1 MGSIVD
7 YGTLSTAVQ
16 SFSLD
21 RTDLAAPM
29 PDLVAMAEHAIYNGL
44 EGMEPLRILD
54 METKASLTPTLGVC
68 TLPTNYLQW
77 RRVCET
83 SSPRRELEYIAPAG
97 MDQEYPSRV
106 GGLGNHFTI
115 VGLTIETAPLVSNT
129 VELTYYASPTAL
141 VSATPTSS
149 NPMLIKYPSIYLR
162 ATLAMGYEWMK
173 NNEEMQKQLALLK
186 SLMGAL
192 NKQTQMSA
200 LAKTG
205 VTFRRAVR

>member
-1 MGSIVD
+1 MAIID
-7 YGTLSTAVQ
+7 YTTLSTAVQ
-16 SFSLD
+16 SFMLD

-29 PDLVAMAEHAIYNGL
+29 SDLFMQAEQFIYSGL
-44 EGMEPLRILD
+44 DGMEPLRILD
-54 METKASLTPTLGVC
+54 METKTSLTPTLGIC

-115 VGLTIETAPLVSNT
+115 VGLTIETAPLVSNG
-129 VELTYYASPTAL
+129 VELTYYAKPTAL
-141 VSATPTSS
+141 DSTAPTTSI
-149 NPMLIKYPSIYLR
+149 PILVKYPSIYMR
-162 ATLAMGYEWMK
+162 AACAAAAEWMK
-173 NNEEMQKQLALLK
+173 NGEEMQKQLALLK
-186 SLMGAL
+186 SLIGAL

-205 VTFRRAVR
+205 ITFRRQVR